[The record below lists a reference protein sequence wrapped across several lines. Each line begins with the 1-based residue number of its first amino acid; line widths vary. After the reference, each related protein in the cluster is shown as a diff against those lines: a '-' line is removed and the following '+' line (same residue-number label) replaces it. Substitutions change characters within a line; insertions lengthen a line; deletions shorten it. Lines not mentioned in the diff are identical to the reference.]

1 MTFPEE
7 GPEMPPNIREV
18 SRDEALV
25 IMRLVRAA
33 FATVYERFGIT
44 RENWPRHASNLEV
57 DWIQGMFDG
66 GARYFMVRDAG
77 EPAGCVALQ
86 ARDEGE
92 VHVRH
97 LAVLPA
103 CRGKGLG
110 GALLAH
116 VIDETRRLG
125 ARHITLGL
133 IADDVELEAWYRR
146 RGFEVTGKKPLD
158 DAPFEIT
165 LMARDL

>member
-1 MTFPEE
+1 
-7 GPEMPPNIREV
+7 MPPTIQEV
-18 SRDEALV
+18 SRDEAPL

-33 FATVYERFGIT
+33 FGTVYERFGIT
-44 RENWPRHASNLEV
+44 PENWPRHASNLQV

-66 GARYFMVRDAG
+66 GARYFVVRDAD

-86 ARDEGE
+86 MRDEGE

-103 CRGKGLG
+103 CRGKRLG

-116 VIDETRRLG
+116 AIGEARRLG
-125 ARHITLGL
+125 AQRVTLGL
-133 IADDVELEAWYRR
+133 IADDAELEGWYRR
-146 RGFEVTGKKPLD
+146 RGFEVTGKKRLD